1 MAKVKS
7 EVVAKDIE
15 LQEEIK
21 EKKVE
26 QKVPEVST
34 QDLLA
39 IIAQLKGEIENLKS
53 TNNTPVSNPSEDLI
67 RSLAE
72 NKTNREVVI
81 VHNRQMMGKNLST
94 LIKLD
99 NYRTKLR
106 DLGEERVLTYQQF
119 EQFISKYPAYIEKD
133 IVLLHPKH
141 QDLAEKFHMRC
152 YDKGSEEYLT
162 QTLLRELS
170 YASVAR
176 IEEIYLSLNQE
187 SRNSLLSFWLGKCYE
202 KDKNFYDRY
211 KLDLLKRLSE
221 SKIFDVMIH
230 EINQA
235 K

>member
-7 EVVAKDIE
+7 EEEVVVKTTE
-15 LQEEIK
+15 FKK
-21 EKKVE
+21 EE

-39 IIAQLKGEIENLKS
+39 IIAQLKGEIESLKS
-53 TNNTPVSNPSEDLI
+53 VNNTPVSNPSEDLI

-72 NKTNREVVI
+72 NKTNKEVII

-141 QDLAEKFHMRC
+141 YDLAEKFHMRC
-152 YDKGSEEYLT
+152 YNKGSQEYLT
-162 QTLLRELS
+162 QATLKELAH
-170 YASVAR
+170 ASVAR

-235 K
+235 N

>member
-1 MAKVKS
+1 MAKIKS
-7 EVVAKDIE
+7 EVVAKNTE
-15 LQEEIK
+15 TQEVN
-21 EKKVE
+21 KVE

-39 IIAQLKGEIENLKS
+39 IIAQLKNEVESLKS
-53 TNNTPVSNPSEDLI
+53 ANNNTSTTNTSEDLI

-72 NKTNREVVI
+72 NKTNREVII

-133 IVLLHPKH
+133 IILLHPKH

-152 YDKGSEEYLT
+152 YNKNSNEYLT
-162 QTLLRELS
+162 QATLNELAH
-170 YASVAR
+170 ASVAR
-176 IEEIYLSLNQE
+176 IEEIYLSLNEE